1 MWCNRFTSRK
11 TRKNQSF
18 SLVESL
24 LAMTILGLSVTSLMT
39 TFSSALLVGKLSEE
53 YSFAASLMGELHTQ
67 VRANLLSPL
76 EDNRGTFTQY
86 PRFSWQVNY
95 FYTDSPNLYQ
105 VELVIQWN
113 RGNRQRELKQVT
125 YHYFAMPTE
134 SSTGTGSEAERS

>member
-1 MWCNRFTSRK
+1 MWCNRFTNRK
-11 TRKNQSF
+11 THANRSF

-53 YSFAASLMGELHTQ
+53 YSLAASLMGELHTQ
-67 VRANLLSPL
+67 LRANLLSPM

-86 PRFSWQVNY
+86 PRFAWQVNY

-113 RGNRQRELKQVT
+113 RGNRQQELKQVT
-125 YHYFAMPTE
+125 YHYFEIPTE
-134 SSTGTGSEAERS
+134 SRTGSETESS